1 MQLVHRAE
9 EHVYGLGGMHME
21 LCADTQRRQP
31 QCGHDECDGPA
42 CCCIVVCRSP
52 PPPKPGKEATTL
64 FQRQLKRSL
73 PFIFYSFFFL
83 CICSSVTSGRPSIR
97 VPTRIMTD
105 DDHDLLQPH
114 LPCIG
119 TSQFLPMEWNIY
131 SFLAQWNSG
140 GSVFE
145 IICFLFFVLTRGTP
159 SVYCRS

>member
-83 CICSSVTSGRPSIR
+83 CICSSVTSGRPAIR

-105 DDHDLLQPH
+105 DDPAAAAFAMHWNQSVFANGMEYLL
-114 LPCIG
+114 
-119 TSQFLPMEWNIY
+119 

-140 GSVFE
+140 SSVFE